1 MRCFKQGFWTMALI
15 GACIL
20 PLPAGA
26 AVVQERSSGAAT
38 SGGDTAPETGGHPVV
53 PSGPMRFECLQ
64 FGVRIADERRIAQI
78 AVSPYNVIG
87 WLSARRQGDGRRIIV
102 MPMNG
107 DGSVTCI
114 LSQEEER

>member
-1 MRCFKQGFWTMALI
+1 MRCCKRSFWAMALI
-15 GACIL
+15 GACAL
-20 PLPAGA
+20 PFPVGA
-26 AVVQERSSGAAT
+26 AVVQEPSPGAAA
-38 SGGDTAPETGGHPVV
+38 SGDAAPETGGHPVI

-64 FGVRIADERRIAQI
+64 FGVRIADERRLAQI

-102 MPMNG
+102 MPMSD